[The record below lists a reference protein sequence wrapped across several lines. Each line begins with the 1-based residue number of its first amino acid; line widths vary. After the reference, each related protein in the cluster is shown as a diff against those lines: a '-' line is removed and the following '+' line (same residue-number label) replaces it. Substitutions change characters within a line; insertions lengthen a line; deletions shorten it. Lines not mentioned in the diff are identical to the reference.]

1 MLEVISIS
9 GFSSFQDLGRS
20 GFYSKG
26 ISRSGAA
33 DYYALFEGA
42 ALLDQDP
49 NSTALEFIG
58 NGGTFNILED
68 CMVALTGASMP
79 ASLNQK
85 PLDWNAS
92 HYLLKGGIL
101 NLGAPQNGR
110 YSYLHLRGGFT
121 APKIFNSSSAQP
133 SAGIGKYSIQADI
146 LAQSEKNL
154 EPLKCQAI
162 KPFDRFNST
171 TFRLI
176 ESFQT
181 HFFTSETVERF
192 TETEFL
198 IDNQSNRSG
207 IKLTHTGSG
216 FSISNQ
222 LKIVSDMIVPGD
234 IQMTGS
240 GQPFVLLGDCQTM
253 GGYPR
258 IGCLISPDIPAIAQ
272 LKSGKKIKFKFI
284 SRDEANKIV
293 SEDGKKLETITQ
305 RCSEP
310 IRDPQKITDLMD
322 LNLIGGAVWAK
333 D

>member
-1 MLEVISIS
+1 
-9 GFSSFQDLGRS
+9 
-20 GFYSKG
+20 
-26 ISRSGAA
+26 
-33 DYYALFEGA
+33 
-42 ALLDQDP
+42 
-49 NSTALEFIG
+49 
-58 NGGTFNILED
+58 
-68 CMVALTGASMP
+68 MVALTGASMP

-92 HYLLKGGIL
+92 HYLFKGGIL

-171 TFRLI
+171 TLRLI

-234 IQMTGS
+234 IQMTGY

-258 IGCLISPDIPAIAQ
+258 IGCIIPPDIPAIAQ
-272 LKSGKKIKFKFI
+272 LKTGKKVKFKFI
-284 SRDEANKIV
+284 SRDEANTIV
-293 SEDGKKLETITQ
+293 SEDGKKLEIVKQ

>member
-92 HYLLKGGIL
+92 HYLFKGGIL

-162 KPFDRFNST
+162 KPFDSA
-171 TFRLI
+171 
-176 ESFQT
+176 S
-181 HFFTSETVERF
+181 
-192 TETEFL
+192 
-198 IDNQSNRSG
+198 
-207 IKLTHTGSG
+207 
-216 FSISNQ
+216 SIFELS
-222 LKIVSDMIVPGD
+222 
-234 IQMTGS
+234 
-240 GQPFVLLGDCQTM
+240 
-253 GGYPR
+253 R
-258 IGCLISPDIPAIAQ
+258 CLIYDFP
-272 LKSGKKIKFKFI
+272 LFK
-284 SRDEANKIV
+284 D
-293 SEDGKKLETITQ
+293 
-305 RCSEP
+305 
-310 IRDPQKITDLMD
+310 
-322 LNLIGGAVWAK
+322 
-333 D
+333 